1 MNKVICKVYLIF
13 LLTNDTLSYIMN
25 NCMTTCHI
33 IDIKGGVTMP
43 SQTFLN
49 LDSSKR
55 NKLLEAA
62 MNEFKTVRYTEVS
75 VNRIIQ
81 NANISRGSF
90 YTYFTDKDDLFG
102 YILELNKK
110 KVFALTKEVFLSCRG
125 DIKNSFFKLFD
136 VFTKEIEE
144 HDFSRFLKNIFL
156 YFNIYKEKFDRPG
169 HALFLYVK
177 DSIATEEIKAS
188 DLEFIFHLFMHNLLI
203 GITEAVRSNNISSI
217 REQYRRKVNI
227 LCYGIYKEDKRC

>member
-1 MNKVICKVYLIF
+1 
-13 LLTNDTLSYIMN
+13 MN

-49 LDSSKR
+49 LDSRKQ
-55 NKLLEAA
+55 NKLLEVA

-125 DIKNSFFKLFD
+125 DIKNSFFFMRGRRRSGFVHCVSRFWWIAHILYDAERENPYELCEYFASRAFPSRAVLFSSVNLVSNPEIAKGIVQCHYD
-136 VFTKEIEE
+136 RWKEGKDDGRYPYVEANKFWNCLGGISIV
-144 HDFSRFLKNIFL
+144 DSFSRQEVYEMTMKFLND
-156 YFNIYKEKFDRPG
+156 KFP
-169 HALFLYVK
+169 A
-177 DSIATEEIKAS
+177 
-188 DLEFIFHLFMHNLLI
+188 
-203 GITEAVRSNNISSI
+203 
-217 REQYRRKVNI
+217 
-227 LCYGIYKEDKRC
+227 

>member
-1 MNKVICKVYLIF
+1 MA
-13 LLTNDTLSYIMN
+13 
-25 NCMTTCHI
+25 
-33 IDIKGGVTMP
+33 IKGGDTMP

-49 LDSSKR
+49 LDSSKQ
-55 NKLLEAA
+55 NKLLDAA
-62 MNEFKTVRYTEVS
+62 MYEFKNVRYTEVS
-75 VNRIIQ
+75 VNQIIQ
-81 NANISRGSF
+81 NVGISRGSF

-110 KVFALTKEVFLSCRG
+110 KVFALTKEVFVSCNG
-125 DIKNSFFKLFD
+125 DMKYSFFKLFD

-144 HDFSRFLKNIFL
+144 HDLSRFLKNIFL
-156 YFNIYKEKFDRPG
+156 YFNIYKERFDRPG

-177 DSIATEEIKAS
+177 DSISTEEIKAN
-188 DLEFIFHLFMHNLLI
+188 DLEFIFHLFMHNLFI
-203 GITEAVRSNNISSI
+203 GITEAVKSNNISNI